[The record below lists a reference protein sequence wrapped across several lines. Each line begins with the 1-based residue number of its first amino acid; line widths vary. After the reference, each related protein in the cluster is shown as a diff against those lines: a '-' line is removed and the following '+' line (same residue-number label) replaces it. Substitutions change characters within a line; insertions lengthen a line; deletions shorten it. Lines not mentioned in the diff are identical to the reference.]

1 MDNIKIEFEIK
12 GTNNIDISY
21 LNTLVLQIDSLRK
34 TMENGTIEPLD
45 GKQEEYYNL
54 QIESIIQTLEN
65 MKIKKPKREMEED

>member
-12 GTNNIDISY
+12 STNNIDISY

-34 TMENGTIEPLD
+34 TIESSSIEPLD
-45 GKQEEYYNL
+45 GVQEKYYNL

-65 MKIKKPKREMEED
+65 MKIKK

>member
-21 LNTLVLQIDSLRK
+21 LNTLVLQIDSLRR
-34 TMENGTIEPLD
+34 TVENGTIEPLD
-45 GKQEEYYNL
+45 EVQEEYYNL

-65 MKIKKPKREMEED
+65 MKIKKIKREMEED